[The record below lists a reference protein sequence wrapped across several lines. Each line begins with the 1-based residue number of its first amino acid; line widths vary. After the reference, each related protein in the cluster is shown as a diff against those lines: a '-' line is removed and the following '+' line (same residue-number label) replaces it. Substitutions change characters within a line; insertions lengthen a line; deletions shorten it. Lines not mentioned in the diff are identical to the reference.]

1 MNLSH
6 LRETVILPSYLKDQC
21 RAANSEAYY
30 RAGSCCPAVCLSSH
44 LVSRLGY
51 NTLDI
56 RFQCSHLHNNL
67 KRIKKYIDI
76 NTHSAGS
83 KFKKINSMNRSK

>member
-1 MNLSH
+1 MNLSY

-30 RAGSCCPAVCLSSH
+30 TAGSCCPAVCLSSH